1 MDCPFDRLTNKVF
14 LLSNFKTHPSMK
26 TKSIIFALLFMVN
39 FAFGQENYLWPVA
52 LSLDKK
58 AGDDILYRPQ
68 DYIGVADGL
77 TQAELNFDRLIIG
90 APLWTPVLCPVD
102 GKITHASIGYSNSF
116 SCSVDVFNQQTGNF
130 EQDSLLFVEW
140 GMSPEKIRYLN
151 TWVSIRVSDGREVHV
166 SGMRPLRL
174 FKTGETVHR
183 GDVLGTVGY
192 YYKRIKKPCVVVS
205 ISKNSKADD
214 PMTPFGLKTT
224 FIPPKVNNKT
234 QLTREEAQADIDG
247 MITALED
254 AFPGLYDYTPKEE
267 FDTYIKNRMAA
278 IGETIS
284 RSDFEVLVF
293 KLLGKIHDSHTAII
307 SEPKVT
313 SASGLPSSVCL
324 GWFNDTLRVWRTVP
338 RYKDYLGKPV
348 VSVNGIPADSLKDM
362 VLEYATYS
370 DGYVKS
376 YGDYVLLYGMDNY
389 YCDQIAKDANFMV
402 TFADGETKRFEQMKP
417 KDPYREPQWLE
428 YQYRHFH
435 ANEKTHFDFEKL
447 SDTVAYLALHTFEL
461 DNLEQDELKGIFV
474 NLVADSIPNLILD
487 LRFNHGGPEASV
499 EGIYAYLAQKPFCT
513 SLRKIVNKKGGY
525 QCFGSCPVDGDQEDF
540 YPDYELLPNGEGFVK
555 DVPEWREPDSLVNYK
570 GRLYLL
576 TNETSFS
583 ASTCFAGWVKKQN
596 RGVIVG
602 RETGS
607 AYHQMKAENFT
618 QYLLSNSDIAI
629 QIPTIKVVFDT
640 VVNERFPYGR
650 GVLPDYPVNFTPE
663 ELSFVHG
670 DSILNYTLQLIQD
683 GKYIYYVEPEPETPS
698 VEEDARPFRWWW
710 VAVGVVALAVIVG
723 VGWKRKKKGEDI
735 VKTSRQE

>member
-1 MDCPFDRLTNKVF
+1 M
-14 LLSNFKTHPSMK
+14 KTHNLITALFLMLSVHV
-26 TKSIIFALLFMVN
+26 TFA
-39 FAFGQENYLWPVA
+39 QDNYLWPIPG
-52 LSLDKK
+52 KQ

-68 DYIGVADGL
+68 DYIGVADGVNKS
-77 TQAELNFDRLIIG
+77 ELNFGDLIIG
-90 APLWTPVLCPVD
+90 APLGTPVLCPMD
-102 GKITHASIGYSNSF
+102 GKINHALLGYRNSW
-116 SCSVDVFNQQTGNF
+116 SCSLICFAQQTGNF
-130 EQDSLLFVEW
+130 EQDSLLFLEW
-140 GMSPEKIRYLN
+140 DNMTQEKIHN
-151 TWVSIRVSDGREVHV
+151 TSLSIGVQMSDGRILYID
-166 SGMRPLRL
+166 GIRPTRL
-174 FKTGETVHR
+174 FKTGEKIHR
-183 GDVLGTVGY
+183 GDTLGMVGY
-192 YYKRIKKPCVVVS
+192 LYKKIKQPCIAIN
-205 ISKNSKADD
+205 ISKNSKYDD

-247 MITALED
+247 MMAALED

-284 RSDFEVLVF
+284 RSDFEVLIF

-313 SASGLPSSVCL
+313 GASGLPSSVCL
-324 GWFNDTLRVWRTVP
+324 GWFNDTLQVWRTVP

-348 VSVNGIPADSLKDM
+348 VSVNGIPADSLKTM
-362 VLEYATYS
+362 VLEYVAFS

-376 YGDYVLLYGMDNY
+376 YGDYVLLYGMDKY
-389 YCDQIAKDANFMV
+389 YCDQIAKDANLIV
-402 TFADGETKRFEQMKP
+402 TFADGETRRFEQMTR
-417 KDPYREPQWLE
+417 KDPNREPQWME
-428 YQYRHFH
+428 YQYRHYH
-435 ANEKTHFDFEKL
+435 VDEKGNEEKHFEFENR

-461 DNLEQDELKGIFV
+461 DDLEMEQINEIFANLI
-474 NLVADSIPNLILD
+474 ADNISNLILD
-487 LRFNHGGPEASV
+487 LRFNYGGPEASV
-499 EGIYAYLAQKPFCT
+499 EGIYAHLAQKPFCT

-525 QCFGSCPVDGDQEDF
+525 QCFGSCPVDADQEDV
-540 YPDYELLPNGEGFVK
+540 YPDYEPLPNGEGFVK
-555 DVPEWREPDSLVNYK
+555 DEPEWKSPDSLVNYK

-618 QYLLSNSDIAI
+618 QYLLPNSDIAI

-663 ELSFVHG
+663 ELSFAHG
-670 DSILNYTLQLIQD
+670 DSILNYTQQLIRE
-683 GKYIYYVEPEPETPS
+683 GKYIYYVEPELETTS
-698 VEEDARPFRWWW
+698 VEEDASLFRWWW
-710 VAVGVVALAVIVG
+710 VTIGVAVVAFLVGVVW
-723 VGWKRKKKGEDI
+723 WKRTGNRKRIKE
-735 VKTSRQE
+735 

>member
-1 MDCPFDRLTNKVF
+1 
-14 LLSNFKTHPSMK
+14 MK
-26 TKSIIFALLFMVN
+26 TISIIFALLLMGN
-39 FAFGQENYLWPVA
+39 FAIGQENYLWPIPG
-52 LSLDKK
+52 KQ
-58 AGDDILYRPQ
+58 AGEGILYRPQ
-68 DYIGVADGL
+68 DYIGVADAR
-77 TQAELNFDRLIIG
+77 TQAELNFGDLIIG
-90 APLWTPVLCPVD
+90 APLGTPVLCPVD
-102 GKITHASIGYSNSF
+102 GKIHSALLGYRNSW
-116 SCSVDVFNQQTGNF
+116 SCSYICFDQQTGNF
-130 EQDSLLFVEW
+130 EQDSLILLEW
-140 GMSPEKIRYLN
+140 DRMPKDKIQYTNL
-151 TWVSIRVSDGREVHV
+151 TVSVQASDGKTVVLDGIR
-166 SGMRPLRL
+166 SKRL
-174 FKTGETVHR
+174 FKKGEMIHR
-183 GDVLGTVGY
+183 GDTLGTVGFL
-192 YYKRIKKPCVVVS
+192 YKKIKQPC
-205 ISKNSKADD
+205 ISVHVAKNSKHVD

-247 MITALED
+247 MMAALED

-284 RSDFEVLVF
+284 RSDFEVLIF

-307 SEPKVT
+307 SAPKVKRG
-313 SASGLPSSVCL
+313 GLPSSVCL
-324 GWFNDTLRVWRTVP
+324 GWFNDTLQVWRTVP

-348 VSVNGIPADSLKDM
+348 VSVNGIPADSLKAM
-362 VLEYATYS
+362 VLEHATYS

-389 YCDQIAKDANFMV
+389 YCDQIAKDANLMV

-417 KDPYREPQWLE
+417 KDPYREPQWME
-428 YQYRHFH
+428 YQYRLYHVDENG
-435 ANEKTHFDFEKL
+435 NEKKHFEFEKL
-447 SDTVAYLALHTFEL
+447 TDTVAYLALHTFEL
-461 DNLEQDELKGIFV
+461 DDLEQDELRGIFV

-513 SLRKIVNKKGGY
+513 NLRKIVNKKGGY

-540 YPDYELLPNGEGFVK
+540 YPDYELLPSGEGFVK
-555 DVPEWREPDSLVNYK
+555 DEPEWREPDSLVNYK

-618 QYLLSNSDIAI
+618 QYLLPNSDIAI

-663 ELSFVHG
+663 ELSFAHG
-670 DSILNYTLQLIQD
+670 DSILNYTLQLIRE

-698 VEEDARPFRWWW
+698 VEEGTRPFRWWW
-710 VAVGVVALAVIVG
+710 IAIGVAALIVITAPIL
-723 VGWKRKKKGEDI
+723 KRKPK
-735 VKTSRQE
+735 R

>member
-1 MDCPFDRLTNKVF
+1 MRK
-14 LLSNFKTHPSMK
+14 NFQ
-26 TKSIIFALLFMVN
+26 IFILLLFASN
-39 FAFGQENYLWPVA
+39 FAFAQSTFLWPIPN
-52 LSLDKK
+52 KK

-68 DYIGVADGL
+68 DYIGVADGV
-77 TQAELNFDRLIIG
+77 TQAELNFGNLVIG
-90 APLWTPVLCPVD
+90 APLGTPVLCPVD
-102 GKITHASIGYSNSF
+102 GKISSALLGYRNSW
-116 SCSVDVFNQQTGNF
+116 SCSLICFGQQTGNF
-130 EQDSLLFVEW
+130 EQDSLLFLEW
-140 GMSPEKIRYLN
+140 DNMTQEKIHN
-151 TWVSIRVSDGREVHV
+151 TCLCVSVKISDGRVVHID
-166 SGMRPLRL
+166 GIRPTRL
-174 FKTGETVHR
+174 FKTGEMLHR
-183 GDVLGTVGY
+183 GDTLGTVGY
-192 YYKRIKKPCVVVS
+192 LYKKIKQPCIGIS

-224 FIPPKVNNKT
+224 FIPPKANNKT
-234 QLTREEAQADIDG
+234 QLTHDEAQADIDG
-247 MITALED
+247 MMAALED

-267 FDTYIKNRMAA
+267 FDTYIKNKMAA

-293 KLLGKIHDSHTAII
+293 KMLGKIHDSHTAII

-313 SASGLPSSVCL
+313 GGANGMPSSVCL
-324 GWFNDTLRVWRTVP
+324 GWFNDTLQVWRTVP

-348 VSVNGIPADSLKDM
+348 VSVNGIPADSLKNTL
-362 VLEYATYS
+362 LEYASFS

-376 YGDYVLLYGMDNY
+376 YGDYVLLYGVDNY
-389 YCDQIAKDANFMV
+389 YCGQIAKDYNITV
-402 TFADGETKRFEQMKP
+402 TFADGETKRFEQMKRN
-417 KDPYREPQWLE
+417 DPNREPKWME
-428 YQYRHFH
+428 YQYRHYH
-435 ANEKTHFDFEKL
+435 INENGKEEKHFEFEKY

-461 DNLEQDELKGIFV
+461 DDVELEQITEIFS

-499 EGIYAYLAQKPFCT
+499 EGIYSYLAQKPFCT
-513 SLRKIVNKKGGY
+513 SLRKIVNKKNGY
-525 QCFGSCPVDGDQEDF
+525 ACFGSCPVDEDEDSPF
-540 YPDYELLPNGEGFVK
+540 ADYEPLPNGDGFVK
-555 DVPEWREPDSLVNYK
+555 DEPQWRAPDSLINYK
-570 GRLYLL
+570 GRLYVL

-618 QYLLSNSDIAI
+618 QYQLSNSDITI
-629 QIPTIKVVFDT
+629 QIPMIKVVFDT

-670 DSILNYTLQLIQD
+670 DSILNYTLQLIRD
-683 GKYIYYVEPEPETPS
+683 GKYIYYVEPEPETSS

-710 VAVGVVALAVIVG
+710 VAVGVAALAVVVG
-723 VGWKRKKKGEDI
+723 VVWRRKQSK
-735 VKTSRQE
+735 S